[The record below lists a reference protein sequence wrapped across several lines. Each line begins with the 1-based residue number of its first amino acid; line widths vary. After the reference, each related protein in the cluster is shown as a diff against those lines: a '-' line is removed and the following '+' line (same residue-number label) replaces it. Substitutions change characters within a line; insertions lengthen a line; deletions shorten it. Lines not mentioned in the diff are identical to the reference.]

1 MKKKMKFYPLQ
12 ITQENNLD
20 FLKDFSVLIPYL
32 VSGKGI
38 YFYFLNY

>member
-12 ITQENNLD
+12 IGQENNLD
-20 FLKDFSVLIPYL
+20 FVKDFCALIPYL